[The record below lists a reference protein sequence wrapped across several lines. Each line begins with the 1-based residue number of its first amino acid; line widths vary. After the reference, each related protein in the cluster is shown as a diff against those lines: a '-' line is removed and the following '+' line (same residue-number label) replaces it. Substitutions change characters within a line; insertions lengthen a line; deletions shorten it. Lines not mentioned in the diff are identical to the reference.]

1 MNENRKKLIN
11 VLIYGA
17 GSAGKKLK
25 ISLDNSPVY
34 KVRGFVDDDLKLQ
47 KSKIKGLE
55 VFDKNEISNVKRN
68 LNIKGII
75 LAIPSLNNSSLNQ
88 ISRICLASK
97 LFVTKVPTIDELIK
111 GEKKNKSIR

>member
-1 MNENRKKLIN
+1 MII
-11 VLIYGA
+11 VQF
-17 GSAGKKLK
+17 
-25 ISLDNSPVY
+25 IS
-34 KVRGFVDDDLKLQ
+34 KGFVDDDLKLQ

-88 ISRICLASK
+88 ISRICWPQNFL
-97 LFVTKVPTIDELIK
+97 
-111 GEKKNKSIR
+111 